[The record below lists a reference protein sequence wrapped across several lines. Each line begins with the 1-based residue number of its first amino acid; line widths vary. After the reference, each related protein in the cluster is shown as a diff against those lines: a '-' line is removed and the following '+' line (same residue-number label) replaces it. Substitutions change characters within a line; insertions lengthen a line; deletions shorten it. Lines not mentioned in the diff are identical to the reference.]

1 MNYIIEQGKADAP
14 VFILLHGTGGDEHS
28 LLPIGK
34 ELNADATLIGI
45 RGTVQEDGMNRY
57 FRRLAEGI
65 YDEKDLESR
74 GKELDDF
81 IDGLAQ
87 TYDFSFDRVTLIGY
101 SNGANIAVNLMLRDS
116 RLKKAI
122 LLHPMYP
129 INVAN
134 PEHLKNTETFMT
146 LGAHD
151 PIVPIE
157 ESQRVL
163 NLFAE
168 NHGDVS
174 HLWTQSHQL
183 TYEEISEARKWLEN
197 KHS

>member
-81 IDGLAQ
+81 IDGLTQ
-87 TYDFSFDRVTLIGY
+87 TYDFSFDQVTLIGY

-129 INVAN
+129 INVMN
-134 PEHLKNTETFMT
+134 SEHLKNTETFMT
-146 LGAHD
+146 FGTHD

-157 ESQRVL
+157 ESHRVL

-168 NHGDVS
+168 NHGDITYV
-174 HLWTQSHQL
+174 WTQSHQL
-183 TYEEISEARKWLEN
+183 TYEEISEAKKWLEN
-197 KHS
+197 KRS